1 MQKIYYNNK
10 SVAPP
15 YAICIW
21 QLCGRGQ
28 IFRAHSARNYF
39 DFLGPGI
46 IGRSAP
52 PLVVLDIKLECY

>member
-21 QLCGRGQ
+21 LYGRRAAQLSGRGQ
-28 IFRAHSARNYF
+28 KLLAPSAF
-39 DFLGPGI
+39 TLFHFLGPGI

-52 PLVVLDIKLECY
+52 PLI